1 MGSLQAGGW
10 ESTPEQGEESLLQLL
25 CFSDPQVDMMTL
37 FFMVTLMMIRKT
49 MVDVDIIQH
58 SDFCLTFVPGR

>member
-25 CFSDPQVDMMTL
+25 CFSEPQVEI
-37 FFMVTLMMIRKT
+37 VTLLSMLMI
-49 MVDVDIIQH
+49 DHD
-58 SDFCLTFVPGR
+58 